1 MPKADFLKQK
11 AASFLEDAK
20 YDIKT
25 KKWFLAAFHLE
36 QTCQLYLKYYLF
48 KKLGDFPKIHSL
60 NELLEEF
67 KKISPQ
73 RKKEIEKIQKEE
85 AGTIG
90 DLNQAYI
97 TSRYLPVE
105 FNKFQVDKMLK
116 FTKKLIKFLKTYEN
130 AD

>member
-1 MPKADFLKQK
+1 
-11 AASFLEDAK
+11 
-20 YDIKT
+20 
-25 KKWFLAAFHLE
+25 
-36 QTCQLYLKYYLF
+36 
-48 KKLGDFPKIHSL
+48 
-60 NELLEEF
+60 LEEF

-73 RKKEIEKIQKEE
+73 KKKEIEKIQKEE

>member
-1 MPKADFLKQK
+1 MPKADFLEKK
-11 AASFLEDAK
+11 AQAFLEDAK

-36 QTCQLYLKYYLF
+36 QVCQLYLRYYLF

-60 NELLEEF
+60 HELLEEL
-67 KKISPQ
+67 KKVYP
-73 RKKEIEKIQKEE
+73 KKKREIEKIQKDE

-105 FNKFQVDKMLK
+105 FNKFQVEKMLK
-116 FTKKLIKFLKTYEN
+116 FTEKLIKFLKTL
-130 AD
+130 